1 MIRCWRRR
9 PTRRNSVITI
19 TNAAASFSI
28 LINLE
33 NYVMSPQ
40 QLSLHFVSFLIL
52 SYFPSPSCCFG
63 KFSGT
68 EASPSETFWG
78 LLFLSQ
84 LFGHIFSLYLAVFEF
99 DVENLGVLSGVLLH
113 TVVLIRISSNFSRV
127 GTRWCFGQEGR
138 KGSSAQEQESW
149 SLVCE
154 IMAADLHGLIV

>member
-1 MIRCWRRR
+1 
-9 PTRRNSVITI
+9 
-19 TNAAASFSI
+19 
-28 LINLE
+28 
-33 NYVMSPQ
+33 MSPQ

-99 DVENLGVLSGVLLH
+99 DIENLGVLSGVLLH
-113 TVVLIRISSNFSRV
+113 TVVLIRIWSVASIAAATSVELGRDDASV
-127 GTRWCFGQEGR
+127 KKEGR
-138 KGSSAQEQESW
+138 EAAPKSK
-149 SLVCE
+149 SL
-154 IMAADLHGLIV
+154 GP